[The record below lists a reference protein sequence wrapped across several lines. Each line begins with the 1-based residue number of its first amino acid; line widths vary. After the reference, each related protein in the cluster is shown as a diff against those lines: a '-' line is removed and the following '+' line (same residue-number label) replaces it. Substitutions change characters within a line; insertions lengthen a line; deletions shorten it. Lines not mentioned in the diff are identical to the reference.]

1 MKITSINARLVRL
14 PAIEPLANGPVP
26 AGTMRDVVL
35 LRVGTDHGPE
45 GIGFTCFPGYYAGG
59 MSAALKTAVE
69 YLGSLV
75 VGEDPVKTEAI
86 HAKLAA
92 TVSYAGPGG
101 VATLALAALDIA
113 LWDIKGKAC
122 GEPLASLVGGRRS
135 RVPAYASGVLQR
147 NYPLKHIVT
156 AAEHLAA
163 SGFRQ
168 IKMQLGL
175 GGRVEDEIERVRQ
188 VRAVIGERI
197 DLMVDVNQRWDVKQ
211 AIAIGRRLE
220 EFHLSWLE
228 DVTAF
233 DDYAGIA
240 RVTEALSTPIAGGEY
255 VFGTVPFRQ
264 MLEARSL
271 DIVMID
277 LLRVGGI
284 TQWIKV
290 AGMAEAFNIPVV
302 SHIMPEIS
310 LHLVAGVANGMT
322 VEYIPWV
329 ARLFKEVPQFE
340 KGEVVVPQRPGLG
353 LEFDE
358 EVVARHLVV

>member
-1 MKITSINARLVRL
+1 MKITSINARIVRL

-26 AGTMRDVVL
+26 VGAMRDVVL
-35 LRVGTDHGPE
+35 LRIGTDHGPE
-45 GIGFTCFPGYYAGG
+45 GIGFTCFPGYYSGNL
-59 MSAALKTAVE
+59 SVALKTTVE
-69 YLGSLV
+69 HLGSLV
-75 VGEDPVKTEAI
+75 VGDDPLRVEAV

-92 TVSYAGPGG
+92 TVSFSGPGG
-101 VATLALAALDIA
+101 IATLALAALDIA

-122 GEPLASLVGGRRS
+122 GAPLASLVGGRRA

-147 NYPLKHIVT
+147 GYPLKHIVA

-163 SGFRQ
+163 NGFRQ
-168 IKMQLGL
+168 MKMQLGI
-175 GGRVEDEIERVRQ
+175 GGRAEDEIDRVRQ
-188 VRAVIGERI
+188 VRAVIGDGL

-211 AIAIGRRLE
+211 AISIGRRLE
-220 EFHLSWLE
+220 EMNLFWLE
-228 DVTAF
+228 DVTTF
-233 DDYAGIA
+233 DDYAGFA
-240 RVTEALSTPIAGGEY
+240 RVAEALSTPIAGGEY
-255 VFGTVPFRQ
+255 AFGIVPFRQ

-329 ARLFKEVPQFE
+329 ARLFTQVPE
-340 KGEVVVPQRPGLG
+340 LVDGELVVPQRPGLG
-353 LEFDE
+353 LDFDE
-358 EVVARHLVV
+358 DVVSRHLVA